1 MLEIR
6 DEEIS
11 ALIRRGLLH
20 SAARSDLS
28 AIKTAIYSHL
38 DKTLA

>member
-11 ALIRRGLLH
+11 ALIRRGLLQ
-20 SAARSDLS
+20 SAARSNKE